1 MRRASGK
8 QQCELAQIKQL
19 LADEKAENAK
29 LREVIERQGLQNV
42 VQLQEQIKSLKDE
55 KVLLEI
61 ALDERFDRTMKVTRF
76 SQRSWKE
83 VAKTPPLANPHAN
96 PHQKCLKNKQNTK
109 RKKQKKK
116 NSGERGVC
124 VDRTRETYEY
134 SM

>member
-61 ALDERFDRTMKVTRF
+61 ALDEAVRQNDESQDAFLREAGKKEPKRPRLLTRMPTRTK
-76 SQRSWKE
+76 S
-83 VAKTPPLANPHAN
+83 A
-96 PHQKCLKNKQNTK
+96 
-109 RKKQKKK
+109 
-116 NSGERGVC
+116 
-124 VDRTRETYEY
+124 
-134 SM
+134 